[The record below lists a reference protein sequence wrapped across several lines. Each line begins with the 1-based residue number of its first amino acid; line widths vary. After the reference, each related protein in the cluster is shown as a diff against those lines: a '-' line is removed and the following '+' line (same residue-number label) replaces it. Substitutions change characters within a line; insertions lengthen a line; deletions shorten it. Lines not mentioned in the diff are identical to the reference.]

1 MSNNS
6 EKPTIKQQ
14 REAQRAAKVAAM
26 KQKQA
31 AEKRNRTIGI
41 TAAIIAAVAVVA
53 VIVALVVVIP
63 ALTPDAAPDPVAS
76 GDPADIEIEG
86 LQTFENINATHVEG
100 DVDYEM
106 SPPAGGDHNATWLNC
121 GIYDEPVPN
130 VNAVHALEHG
140 AVWITY
146 NPDVVDGD
154 DITALRTQLPST
166 YIVVSP
172 FPDLQSP
179 LVASAWGAQVELE
192 GVDDERIA
200 PFLEKFW
207 QSPTGPEPG
216 APCSGGIDG
225 PGRVA

>member
-31 AEKRNRTIGI
+31 AEKRRRTIGI
-41 TAAIIAAVAVVA
+41 TAAIVGAVAVVA
-53 VIVALVVVIP
+53 LIVAFVVVIP
-63 ALTPDAAPDPVAS
+63 ALEPDAAPDPVAS

-86 LQTFENINATHVEG
+86 LETFENINATHVEG
-100 DVDYEM
+100 EVDYAM

-121 GIYDEPVPN
+121 GIYDEVVPN

-146 NPDVVDGD
+146 DADAISPD
-154 DITALRTQLPST
+154 DITTLRTLIPST
-166 YIVVSP
+166 YMVVSP
-172 FPDLQSP
+172 YADLPSP
-179 LVASAWGAQVELE
+179 LVASAWGAQVALD
-192 GVDDERIA
+192 GIDDERLA
-200 PFLEKFW
+200 SFLEKYW

-216 APCSGGIDG
+216 APCTGGIDG